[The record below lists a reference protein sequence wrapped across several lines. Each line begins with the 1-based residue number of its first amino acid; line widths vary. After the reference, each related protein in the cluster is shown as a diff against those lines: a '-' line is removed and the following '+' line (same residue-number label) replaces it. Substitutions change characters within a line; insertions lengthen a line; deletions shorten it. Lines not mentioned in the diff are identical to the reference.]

1 MAIQQAGSCVVERG
15 NGALVADLGLHQDQF
30 ILDKLSLR
38 FQREEDGLTP
48 QLIFALFCFEILL
61 RKIARHSS
69 SGLREFGLFQLMN
82 GLAYLQANALLN
94 LAKKIKAAPLGHEG
108 VPQICLDATILY
120 RQVQLYAEPV
130 GRKSKL
136 PI

>member
-1 MAIQQAGSCVVERG
+1 MAIQQAGSCAVERR

-61 RKIARHSS
+61 RKIARNSS
-69 SGLREFGLFQLMN
+69 SGLRVWPVPADERL
-82 GLAYLQANALLN
+82 
-94 LAKKIKAAPLGHEG
+94 G
-108 VPQICLDATILY
+108 VPSRLMPCSTW
-120 RQVQLYAEPV
+120 R
-130 GRKSKL
+130 RR
-136 PI
+136 